1 MVKLHTHHDIG
12 ASRDIMWGLLMDF
25 GNIEAWWPKNGTVHI
40 ERVEIEGSGP
50 GMVRYIHNAGFD
62 NPVAERL
69 DDLDLENYIIT
80 LSIIGDRPA
89 GLLHYQA
96 RGQLTELEGGG
107 CRLTY
112 DSEFIAEQGRE
123 DEARGF
129 LLGAYEL
136 MYQGFDQISA
146 QQQ

>member
-1 MVKLHTHHDIG
+1 M
-12 ASRDIMWGLLMDF
+12 
-25 GNIEAWWPKNGTVHI
+25 
-40 ERVEIEGSGP
+40 
-50 GMVRYIHNAGFD
+50 HNAGFD